1 MSNQTINLSDT
12 LYQYMLSVSVR
23 EPAILKSLRETT
35 YQLSSH
41 GMQISPEQG
50 QLMAFLIELTG
61 AEKTLEIGV
70 YTGYSSLVVALALPE
85 IGKVIACD
93 INTETTSIAQDFW
106 QKAGVSHKID
116 LKLAPALETLDN
128 LIKQNQSNSFDFIF
142 IDADKHNYLQ
152 YYERSL
158 TLLRPGG
165 LMLVDNV
172 LWSGRVADTHAH
184 DKQTLAIRAFNQA
197 IYQDK
202 RISMCLIPIGDGLT
216 MVRKF

>member
-158 TLLRPGG
+158 TLLRQGG

-216 MVRKF
+216 MVRKL

>member
-1 MSNQTINLSDT
+1 MSNQTINLSNT
-12 LYQYMLSVSVR
+12 LHQYMLSVSVR

-35 YQLSSH
+35 QQLSSH

-61 AEKTLEIGV
+61 AKKTLEIGV
-70 YTGYSSLVVALALPE
+70 YTGYSALVVALALPE
-85 IGKVIACD
+85 MGKIIACD

-106 QKAGVSHKID
+106 QKAGVSNKID
-116 LKLAPALETLDN
+116 LKLAPALDTLDN
-128 LIKQNQSNSFDFIF
+128 LIKQNHSDSFDFIF
-142 IDADKHNYLQ
+142 IDADKQNYLN
-152 YYERSL
+152 YYERTL
-158 TLLRPGG
+158 ILLRPGG

-184 DKQTLAIRAFNQA
+184 DKQTLAIREFNQA

-216 MVRKF
+216 LIRKC

>member
-1 MSNQTINLSDT
+1 MSNQTINLSNT
-12 LYQYMLSVSVR
+12 LHQYMLSVSVR

-35 YQLSSH
+35 QQLSSH

-61 AEKTLEIGV
+61 AKKTLEIGV
-70 YTGYSSLVVALALPE
+70 YTGYSALVVALALPE
-85 IGKVIACD
+85 MGKIIACD

-106 QKAGVSHKID
+106 QKAGVSNKID
-116 LKLAPALETLDN
+116 LKLAPALDTLDN
-128 LIKQNQSNSFDFIF
+128 LIKQNHSDSFDFIF
-142 IDADKHNYLQ
+142 IDADKQNYLN

-158 TLLRPGG
+158 ILLRPGG

-184 DKQTLAIRAFNQA
+184 DKQTLAIREFNQA

-216 MVRKF
+216 LIRKC

>member
-12 LYQYMLSVSVR
+12 LYQYMLSVSLR

-35 YQLSSH
+35 QQLPSH

-50 QLMAFLIELTG
+50 QLMAFLVELTG
-61 AEKTLEIGV
+61 AEKALEIGV
-70 YTGYSSLVVALALPE
+70 YTGYSALVVALALPE
-85 IGKVIACD
+85 TGKLTACD
-93 INTETTSIAQDFW
+93 INKETTSIACDFW
-106 QKAGVSHKID
+106 QKADIAHKID

-128 LIKQNQSNSFDFIF
+128 LIKQDHSNSFDFIF
-142 IDADKHNYLQ
+142 VDADKQNYLN

-158 TLLRPGG
+158 MLLRTGG
-165 LMLVDNV
+165 LMLIDNV
-172 LWSGRVADTHAH
+172 LWSGRVADTHAD

-216 MVRKF
+216 LIRKR

>member
-12 LYQYMLSVSVR
+12 LYQYMLSVSLR

>member
-1 MSNQTINLSDT
+1 MSNQTINLSNT
-12 LYQYMLSVSVR
+12 LHQYMLSVSVR

-35 YQLSSH
+35 QQLSSH

-61 AEKTLEIGV
+61 AKKTLEIGV
-70 YTGYSSLVVALALPE
+70 YTGYSALVVALALPE
-85 IGKVIACD
+85 MGKIIACD

-106 QKAGVSHKID
+106 QKAGVSNKID
-116 LKLAPALETLDN
+116 LKLAPALDTLDN
-128 LIKQNQSNSFDFIF
+128 LIKQNHSDSFDFIF
-142 IDADKHNYLQ
+142 IDADKQNYLN

-158 TLLRPGG
+158 ILLRPGG

-184 DKQTLAIRAFNQA
+184 DKQTIAIREFNQA

-216 MVRKF
+216 LIRKC

>member
-12 LYQYMLSVSVR
+12 LYQYMLSISLH

-35 YQLSSH
+35 HELSSH
-41 GMQISPEQG
+41 EMQISPEQG

-61 AEKTLEIGV
+61 AKKTLEIGV

-85 IGKVIACD
+85 MGKVIACD
-93 INTETTSIAQDFW
+93 INTETSAIAHDFW
-106 QKAGVSHKID
+106 QKAGIAHKIE

-128 LIKQNQSNSFDFIF
+128 LIEQDQSNNFDFIF
-142 IDADKHNYLQ
+142 IDADKQNYLN

-172 LWSGRVADTHAH
+172 LWSGRVADTHVQ
-184 DKQTLAIRAFNQA
+184 DKQTQAIRTFNHA

-216 MVRKF
+216 LIRKR